1 MSIRTFESQL
11 HHYCWSPP
19 SPIFACHDGTFL
31 CAVTASDSSKC
42 ERKLQPHTHTHKRGG
57 RHTQDLSALTENELQ
72 SLSRL
77 LPVFSSPVLFET
89 AFEASIANVPNRLPL
104 LMSQHYEFLL
114 CAFLSAPR
122 RPRWNLI
129 GSVGGGSGGISLFV
143 LFLSR

>member
-1 MSIRTFESQL
+1 MHVSIRTLLFCVTITSL
-11 HHYCWSPP
+11 LLKPP
-19 SPIFACHDGTFL
+19 SPIFACHDDTCL

-42 ERKLQPHTHTHKRGG
+42 ERKLQPHTHTHTHTHTRGG
-57 RHTQDLSALTENELQ
+57 RHTQDLAALTENELQ
-72 SLSRL
+72 FLSRP

-122 RPRWNLI
+122 RPH
-129 GSVGGGSGGISLFV
+129 
-143 LFLSR
+143 